1 MYPFLD
7 TQLNT
12 LLGLI
17 NTSNPG
23 LKVPLTTAMLRSL
36 VPTVVTPGSGQI
48 QDTSLVLLS
57 LPGNVGQY
65 IGKQTVYY
73 RRINLANLFR
83 SMTLTLDNYIGS
95 TSMTPAQFC
104 QCFNAKYGTELTT
117 SDFTASNFTSG
128 NSYTVTMLSTS
139 LCYEGSF
146 TFKWTQGAPY
156 MSQVITTPVLTGKL
170 YPGGNT
176 FGGGRKPQ
184 ADVLSYGLDCSKIR
198 TQLLALSSSSTPTPS
213 NWLLAGSALAGILA
227 FLQQSLPSLNLSG
240 QDSTTT
246 SGGLGNL
253 LVSRY
258 TLPSASV
265 PGANSNK
272 FAYVVTITAVSGS
285 WFQGA
290 FYLHFN

>member
-36 VPTVVTPGSGQI
+36 VPTAVTPGTGQI

-73 RRINLANLFR
+73 RRINLTNLYR

-95 TSMTPAQFC
+95 TTMTAAQFC
-104 QCFNAKYGTELTT
+104 QYFNAKYGTELVTT
-117 SDFTASNFTSG
+117 DFTNTSFASGT
-128 NSYTVTMLSTS
+128 SYTVSIVATS

-146 TFKWTQGAPY
+146 TFKWTQGVPY
-156 MSQVITTPVLTGKL
+156 MTQVITNQVLTGKL

-176 FGGGRKPQ
+176 FGGSRKPQ
-184 ADVLSYGLDCSKIR
+184 ADVLSYGLDCSGIR
-198 TQLLALSSSSTPTPS
+198 TQLLALPSSVTPTPTNWQTANS
-213 NWLLAGSALAGILA
+213 NYSQILG
-227 FLQQSLPSLNLSG
+227 FLKQNLPNLNLSG
-240 QDSTTT
+240 VDSATQ
-246 SGGLGNL
+246 GGLANL
-253 LVSRY
+253 VLTRY
-258 TLPSASV
+258 TLPSASS
-265 PGANSNK
+265 PAANSNK
-272 FAYVVTITAVSGS
+272 FAYVTQIAAAAGS
-285 WFQGA
+285 WFQGT

>member
-36 VPTVVTPGSGQI
+36 VPTAVTPGSGQI
-48 QDTSLVLLS
+48 QDTSLRLLS
-57 LPGNVGQY
+57 VPGNLGKY
-65 IGKQTVYY
+65 IGTQTLYY
-73 RRINLANLFR
+73 RRINFANLFR
-83 SMTLTLDNYIGS
+83 SMTLTLDNYLGS
-95 TSMTPAQFC
+95 TTMTAAQFC
-104 QCFNAKYGTELTT
+104 TAFNTKYGTELVPT
-117 SDFTASNFTSG
+117 DFSNPSFTSG
-128 NSYTVTMLSTS
+128 TSYTLTMVSTS

-146 TFKWTQGAPY
+146 TFKWTQGVPY
-156 MSQVITTPVLTGKL
+156 MSQVIASQVLTGKL

-184 ADVLSYGLDCSKIR
+184 ADVLSYALDCSKIR

-213 NWLLAGSALAGILA
+213 NWLTAGSALAGILA

-240 QDSTTT
+240 QDSATA
-246 SGGLGNL
+246 GGLGNL

-272 FAYVVTITAVSGS
+272 FASVVTITAVAGS
-285 WFQGA
+285 WFQGT

>member
-23 LKVPLTTAMLRSL
+23 LKVPLTSAMLRSL
-36 VPTVVTPGSGQI
+36 VPTVITPGTGQI
-48 QDTSLVLLS
+48 QDTSLVLLT
-57 LPGNVGQY
+57 LPGNVGKY
-65 IGKQTVYY
+65 IGKQTVTY
-73 RRINLANLFR
+73 RRINFTNLFR

-95 TSMTPAQFC
+95 TTMTAAQFC
-104 QCFNAKYGTELTT
+104 QYFNAKYGTELVPTDFSQTT
-117 SDFTASNFTSG
+117 FTSG
-128 NSYTVTMLSTS
+128 TQYTVTMVSTS

-146 TFKWTQGAPY
+146 TIKWTQAAPY
-156 MSQVITTPVLTGKL
+156 MNQVISNQVLSGKL

-184 ADVLSYGLDCSKIR
+184 GEILTYGLDASGIR
-198 TQLLALSSSSTPTPS
+198 TVLLGLASSVTPSSS
-213 NWLLAGSALAGILA
+213 NWTAANWKQILSFLQNNRPDLNLTSADSATQGGIGNLA
-227 FLQQSLPSLNLSG
+227 F
-240 QDSTTT
+240 T
-246 SGGLGNL
+246 
-253 LVSRY
+253 RY

-272 FAYVVTITAVSGS
+272 FAYVTTITAVAGS